1 MSREQKY
8 QEEDLYLRRKW
19 EQDFKNGKIQEGN
32 ITPERSGIKSN
43 NTQKNRRVIIEND
56 IPLIVENCMKCNEP
70 KPITPMYF
78 NTEYNNSGI
87 NNIDKDSGKEQIC
100 NSPTYGC
107 RECTKKVA
115 HDKSRNDRN
124 EYIRLKLKA
133 YKKLNKDWYNSIPNV
148 CYISNMSLV
157 EDFNCDWRVGIQNNG
172 PTREHLPEHCTK
184 IGNELNVQQHEAI
197 HNLKDCWIECFT
209 QILNELHNP
218 TDENQLIKILEN
230 WWNNTPKQNGVIV
243 NCQITVNGS
252 KKINPEYSKQC
263 NIKHLKLILNN
274 MRSRYKKNDKISK
287 SRNYKIDGNFMTDNQ
302 MYEKL
307 VKQRFKC
314 YYTGIPFSKNR
325 DNWNYFSLER
335 LDNTKN
341 HTDENSVFICRMFN
355 TAGGLNRK
363 KILQI
368 LLTQILVPLTD
379 EEQIIVKNILEKE

>member
-1 MSREQKY
+1 MLREKKY

-70 KPITPMYF
+70 KPITPVYF

-87 NNIDKDSGKEQIC
+87 NNIDKYSGKEQIC

-115 HDKSRNDRN
+115 RDKSRNDRN
-124 EYIRLKLKA
+124 EYIRLKLKP

-148 CYISNMSLV
+148 CYISNIPLV

-197 HNLKDCWIECFT
+197 HNLKDCWIEFFT

-218 TDENQLIKILEN
+218 TDENQLIKMVEN

-252 KKINPEYSKQC
+252 KKINPEYNKQC
-263 NIKHLKLILNN
+263 NIKHLKTILND
-274 MRSRYKKNDKISK
+274 MHSRYKKNDKNSK
-287 SRNYKIDGNFMTDNQ
+287 SRNYENDGNIVTDNQ

-307 VKQRFKC
+307 VKQGFKC
-314 YYTGIPFSKNR
+314 YYTGIPFSKIR